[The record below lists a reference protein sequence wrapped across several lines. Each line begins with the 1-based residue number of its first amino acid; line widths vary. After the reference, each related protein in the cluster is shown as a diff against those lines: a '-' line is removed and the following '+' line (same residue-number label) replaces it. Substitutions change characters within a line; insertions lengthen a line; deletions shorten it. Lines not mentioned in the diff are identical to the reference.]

1 MKKYLITWFIFTGS
15 WVIGA
20 DQPQVVVNV
29 TNIKQLKGNIRVAFY
44 KKGSAFPK
52 EGSIT
57 YAKEMKVSKLGEMSL
72 SFMDIPYGEYAIA
85 VFQDKN
91 LNQKIDKNLVGYPTE
106 PFGFSKNFK
115 PKFSEPVFNDCNVM
129 ISPSTNTF
137 TIKLID

>member
-1 MKKYLITWFIFTGS
+1 MKYIICILFLWLVQTVSAQEK
-15 WVIGA
+15 
-20 DQPQVVVNV
+20 PQVSIKIQ
-29 TNIKQLKGNIRVAFY
+29 NIKQAKGNMRVAFY

-57 YAKEMKVSKLGEMSL
+57 YAKEVKVNQAGEMIID
-72 SFMDIPYGEYAIA
+72 FTDIPYGEYAIA

-91 LNQKIDKNLVGYPTE
+91 QNKKIDKNLVGYPTE

-115 PKFSEPVFNDCNVM
+115 PKFSEPKFSDCNVV
-129 ISPSTNTF
+129 ISPTNNLF

>member
-1 MKKYLITWFIFTGS
+1 MKKYLITCLVFTSS

-20 DQPQVVVNV
+20 DQPQVVVNI

-44 KKGSAFPK
+44 KKGSGFPK

-57 YAKEMKVSKLGEMSL
+57 YAKEVKVSKLGEMSL
-72 SFMDIPYGEYAIA
+72 SFIDIPFGEYAIA

-91 LNQKIDKNLVGYPTE
+91 QNQKIDKNFVGYPTE

-115 PKFSEPVFNDCNVM
+115 PKFSEPDFSDCNVV
-129 ISPSTNTF
+129 ISSNNNSF

>member
-1 MKKYLITWFIFTGS
+1 MKKYLITCFILTSS

-20 DQPQVVVNV
+20 DQPQVVVNI

-44 KKGSAFPK
+44 KKGSRFPR

-57 YAKEMKVSKLGEMSL
+57 YAKEVKVSKLGEMSL
-72 SFMDIPYGEYAIA
+72 SFIDIPFGEYAIA

-91 LNQKIDKNLVGYPTE
+91 QNQKIDKNFVGYPTE

-115 PKFSEPVFNDCNVM
+115 PKFSEPDFSDCNVV
-129 ISPSTNTF
+129 ISSNNNSF

>member
-1 MKKYLITWFIFTGS
+1 MKKYLITCLVFTS
-15 WVIGA
+15 FWVIGA
-20 DQPQVVVNV
+20 DQPQVVVNI

-44 KKGSAFPK
+44 KKGSAFPR

-57 YAKEMKVSKLGEMSL
+57 YAKEVKVSKLGEMSL
-72 SFMDIPYGEYAIA
+72 SFIDIPFGEYAIA

-91 LNQKIDKNLVGYPTE
+91 QNQKIDKNFVGYPTE

-115 PKFSEPVFNDCNVM
+115 PKFSEPDFSDCNVV
-129 ISPSTNTF
+129 ISSNNNSF

>member
-1 MKKYLITWFIFTGS
+1 MKKLICIMFLWFNHSVSAQEKPHVSIK
-15 WVIGA
+15 I
-20 DQPQVVVNV
+20 Q
-29 TNIKQLKGNIRVAFY
+29 NIKQSKGNMRVAFY

-57 YAKEMKVSKLGEMSL
+57 YAKEAKVTQVGEMSL
-72 SFMDIPYGEYAIA
+72 SFTDIPFGEYAIA

-91 LNQKIDKNLVGYPTE
+91 QNQKIDKNLVGYPTE

-115 PKFSEPVFNDCNVM
+115 PKFSEPEFSDCNVV
-129 ISPSTNTF
+129 ISPTSNSF